1 MEVQGACVVACFW
14 RLAVQRSSAGRFFI
28 FLETCQLLGSGELC
42 KLLASH
48 GASPPGICSLA
59 PLTSFQYNYCT
70 TLCVI
75 RQYYFRNFFEGYFAF
90 RID

>member
-1 MEVQGACVVACFW
+1 MEVQGAFVMVCFW

-59 PLTSFQYNYCT
+59 PLTSFQCIYYT
-70 TLCVI
+70 TICVI
-75 RQYYFRNFFEGYFAF
+75 RQYVFRNFYEYFLRFAY
-90 RID
+90 